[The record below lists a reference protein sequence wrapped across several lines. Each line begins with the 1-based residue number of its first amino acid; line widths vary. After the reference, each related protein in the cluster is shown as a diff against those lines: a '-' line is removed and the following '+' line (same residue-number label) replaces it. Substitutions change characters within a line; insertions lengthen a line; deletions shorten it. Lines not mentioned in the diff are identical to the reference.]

1 MQGERQPAVDRAEVY
16 VRSLLPDGH
25 SEQQADTLD
34 RVAALVEDG
43 VVGERRVRVCGRQVP
58 AALGA
63 TRTSVGER
71 LVTRLAAF
79 QEWARRNDCSLAPA
93 MELRTV
99 DDSLADVQYRALRLP
114 AVLLAEYRD
123 GDLRCVTPHHD
134 GDTFRGVADRLD
146 ELAAGEPTTFEPL
159 RRTTPLPPTSAM
171 EFEPE
176 DRETDEADAEE
187 PALLPQR

>member
-79 QEWARRNDCSLAPA
+79 REWARRNDCTLAPA
-93 MELRTV
+93 MELRV
-99 DDSLADVQYRALRLP
+99 VEDSLADARYRAVRLP
-114 AVLLAEYRD
+114 ALFLAEYRD
-123 GDLRCVTPHHD
+123 GALRCVTPHHA
-134 GDTFRGVADRLD
+134 GDAVHSVDDRLAELESGDPTAFQPVRQGPPHGPVSAVTDALD
-146 ELAAGEPTTFEPL
+146 ETEPDATD
-159 RRTTPLPPTSAM
+159 TPLPK
-171 EFEPE
+171 
-176 DRETDEADAEE
+176 R
-187 PALLPQR
+187 